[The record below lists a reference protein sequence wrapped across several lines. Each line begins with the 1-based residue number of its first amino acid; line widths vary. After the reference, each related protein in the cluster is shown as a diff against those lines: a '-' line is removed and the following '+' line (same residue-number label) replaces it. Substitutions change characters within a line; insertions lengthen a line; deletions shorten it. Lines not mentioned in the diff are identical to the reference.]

1 MQLQVKQP
9 VLYTNVINR
18 HLQKYS
24 HTQNFQNI
32 QQTQLRKQTPNISNE
47 IYMLCNKQHTGKS
60 ETTFQLRLKNHRKG
74 LVTTSINTQNL
85 Q

>member
-1 MQLQVKQP
+1 MQLQVNKP
-9 VLYTNVINR
+9 VLYTNVING

-47 IYMLCNKQHTGKS
+47 IYVMQQ
-60 ETTFQLRLKNHRKG
+60 TTHR
-74 LVTTSINTQNL
+74 
-85 Q
+85 